1 MYFVLFSICGYSN
14 KFSFKSI
21 SDEDFL
27 FVENF
32 VRNELLQRLLEK
44 SQSMKIKFE
53 ESDKK
58 HFFGEFAKHPINFH
72 FSQNERSLLIAAAKL
87 FEEQNIELTPSK
99 GKKIG
104 DMSKSTNLWFS
115 EENRDSETDQTKSS
129 RPQNLLDQ
137 MNVIAKKNSLRPK
150 QGYRYDDNYKR
161 FCVYSRILAGPTA
174 FNLLHLNLDGCFP
187 SVSTLNRYI
196 HRSDHAIVEGELRVD
211 ELLLYL
217 KDRKLP
223 LWVSLSE
230 DATRVDNKV
239 KYDSRTNQIIG
250 FILPTSHSGMPIPF
264 RYKARNMQEI
274 VSHFSKGIPV
284 ANFINTIMAQPLSSA
299 PPFCLLIFGTDG
311 QYTARDVSKRWKYI
325 SNELEKVGIH
335 VLTISSDSD
344 PRYNSAM
351 RLNSDLGHSSND
363 STLLFKCGTNPY
375 PPFYTQD
382 YFHVLTKLRN
392 LFLKSK
398 HDANIFQF
406 GNYFVQQQHL
416 EKLLIYDDK
425 DKHGLTPSCLNPLDR
440 QNVESAERICD
451 QKVINLLKQKVSGSE
466 GTVQFLQIMS
476 DVYLPFDDE
485 KLELLDRVRKLWR
498 SLFLVRIWRKFVL
511 DSPGLTLKKN
521 FMSSNCFYC
530 IEQNA
535 HSVVF
540 ILRYLRNEQLT
551 HLFSPAMYSSQP
563 CESFYRLLRSLTT
576 ISSTVVNFD
585 TKGILDRISRIHLLN
600 EISNDKDSGFTY
612 PKALN
617 FFKFSTPPNF
627 DSFPNDSEMINTI
640 KQCKEEAL
648 ILATKIG
655 LIKKT
660 IEFKN
665 SFCVCPVLPYEYK
678 VSKSKKMKKHVS
690 GDIHDEN
697 SGIFDVLY
705 MKTITAS
712 LKNFANKFRANS
724 IPETSLYVETHGNKS
739 RLVFKKTSI
748 CWLLGKNGYK
758 CSSDRVLRVRVNS
771 NKNTKKNTTQVKKIK
786 QLKISRKSK
795 SIKKINVY

>member
-1 MYFVLFSICGYSN
+1 MFSICGYSN
-14 KFSFKSI
+14 KFSIKSI

-27 FVENF
+27 FVEEF

-44 SQSMKIKFE
+44 SQSMKIRFE
-53 ESDKK
+53 ENDKK
-58 HFFGEFAKHPINFH
+58 HFFGEFAKHPIDFH
-72 FSQNERSLLIAAAKL
+72 FSQNERSLLMTAAKL
-87 FEEQNIELTPSK
+87 FKEQNIELSPSK
-99 GKKIG
+99 EKKIG

-115 EENRDSETDQTKSS
+115 EENKSDTDQTKSS
-129 RPQNLLDQ
+129 HPQNLLEK

-150 QGYRYDDNYKR
+150 QGYRYDDDYKR
-161 FCVYSRILAGPTA
+161 FCVYNRIMAGPTA

-187 SVSTLNRYI
+187 SVSTTNRYI

-211 ELLLYL
+211 ELLSYL

-230 DATRVDNKV
+230 DATRVENKV

-250 FILPTSHSGMPIPF
+250 FILPTSHHNGMPIPF
-264 RYKARNMQEI
+264 HYKARSIQEI
-274 VSHFSKGIPV
+274 IGHFSKGIPV
-284 ANFINTIMAQPLSSA
+284 ANFINTIMAQPLGGA
-299 PPFCLLIFGTDG
+299 PAFCLLIFGTNG
-311 QYTARDVSKRWKYI
+311 QYTAQDVSKRWKYI
-325 SNELEKVGIH
+325 CNELEKAGIH
-335 VLTISSDSD
+335 VLTVSSDSD

-363 STLLFKCGTNPY
+363 STLLFKCGTHPY

-382 YFHVLTKLRN
+382 YYHILTKLRN
-392 LFLKSK
+392 LFLKSIE
-398 HDANIFQF
+398 DAKNFQF
-406 GNYFVQQQHL
+406 GNFFVQQQHL
-416 EKLLIYDDK
+416 EELLKICDK

-440 QNVESAERICD
+440 QNVESAKRICD
-451 QKVINLLKQKVSGSE
+451 QQVINLLKRKVSGSE

-535 HSVVF
+535 HSFVF
-540 ILRYLRNEQLT
+540 ILRYLRDEQLT
-551 HLFSPAMYSSQP
+551 HLFSPSMYSSQP

-585 TKGILDRISRIHLLN
+585 TKGILDRTSRIHLLN
-600 EISNDKDSGFTY
+600 QISNDKDSGFIY

-617 FFKFSTPPNF
+617 SFNFPIPNSE
-627 DSFPNDSEMINTI
+627 SFPNDSEIINTI

-648 ILATKIG
+648 ILAIKIG
-655 LIKKT
+655 LIRKT
-660 IEFKN
+660 IKFKDP
-665 SFCVCPVLPYEYK
+665 FCVCPVLPYEYK
-678 VSKSKKMKKHVS
+678 VSKPEKKKKHAF
-690 GDIHDEN
+690 GDILDEN
-697 SGIFDVLY
+697 SDAFDELY

-712 LKNFANKFRANS
+712 LKNFASKVEADS
-724 IPETSLYVETHGNKS
+724 IPETSSYVEILSNKS

-748 CWLLGKNGYK
+748 CWLLGKNSFK
-758 CSSDRVLRVRVNS
+758 CSSDRVIRVRVNS
-771 NKNTKKNTTQVKKIK
+771 NKNTKNNTKQAKKIK
-786 QLKISRKSK
+786 RINILRKLK
-795 SIKKINVY
+795 SIKKIKAY